1 MKCLEPGEKMPWT
14 EEDDKKLFIF
24 FKKYGSKWS
33 NIAKKFRNRTENQVK
48 NRFYS
53 TLRRIATKKRRD
65 NPGMYIPEPKSK
77 KDLLQ
82 YVDDALEYGHNCC
95 SKRGRIK
102 KRPEPQN
109 PNEELPYSKTI
120 LRTSAQTPLTNI
132 GQVELPVFLPLE
144 NLPIQLVP
152 SVPPTQEQMD
162 LARQLFKFIQNP
174 VSPNLLF
181 QLEAKEKEIAE
192 LKQNMQSLY
201 MMKNRQGKLRGE
213 QSAFSSFNI
222 QANS

>member
-1 MKCLEPGEKMPWT
+1 MVLHLEPIEKLPWT

-33 NIAKKFRNRTENQVK
+33 NIAKKFKNRTENQVK

-65 NPGMYIPEPKSK
+65 NPSMHIPEPKSK

-109 PNEELPYSKTI
+109 PAKDLPFPKTMMV
-120 LRTSAQTPLTNI
+120 TTTPLTNI
-132 GQVELPVFLPLE
+132 GQPETPVLLPLE
-144 NLPIQLVP
+144 NLPIQLTP
-152 SVPPTQEQMD
+152 SIPPTPEQMH
-162 LARQLFKFIQNP
+162 LARQLFKFFQNP
-174 VSPNLLF
+174 SPPNLLL
-181 QLEAKEKEIAE
+181 QIENKEKEVAE
-192 LKQNMQSLY
+192 LRQSMMESLNMLNYQ
-201 MMKNRQGKLRGE
+201 KERLRRGM
-213 QSAFSSFNI
+213 SAFSPF
-222 QANS
+222 QFT

>member
-1 MKCLEPGEKMPWT
+1 MPWT
-14 EEDDKKLFIF
+14 EEDDKKLFVF

-33 NIAKKFRNRTENQVK
+33 NIAKKFKNRTENQVK

-65 NPGMYIPEPKSK
+65 NPNMHIPEPKSK

-109 PNEELPYSKTI
+109 PIKELPFPKTMMV
-120 LRTSAQTPLTNI
+120 TTPLTNT
-132 GQVELPVFLPLE
+132 GQSDTPVLLPLE
-144 NLPIQLVP
+144 NLPIQLTP
-152 SVPPTQEQMD
+152 PIPPTPEQMD

-174 VSPNLLF
+174 SPSNLLL
-181 QLEAKEKEIAE
+181 QMESKGKEVAGLRQSMMES
-192 LKQNMQSLY
+192 LNMLNYQ
-201 MMKNRQGKLRGE
+201 RERLRRGM
-213 QSAFSSFNI
+213 SAFSPF
-222 QANS
+222 QFT